1 MGTGGPLGTSFVRA
15 YHGRRPEAAMT
26 AFAPAPERKSIADFL
41 AWEERQGLR
50 Y

>member
-15 YHGRRPEAAMT
+15 YHSRRPEAAMT

-41 AWEERQGLR
+41 AWEERQELR